1 MTRDLIESYK
11 HIFKDNKIVLDTYKL
26 ANGFYYLIKKDGT
39 FEKLVVNKESN
50 INSEL
55 YEYLKIRDFYSIYLN
70 SNKSIDTTLKK
81 TINGKSYNMLKK
93 IASTNIYTLFF
104 KNKSVKGIANENEDR
119 DSVPVDLFKEGIIK
133 YYDSLYRLAGNKD
146 KDSYKKEEI
155 ECNCKIM
162 QEAFDTVVDDLINND
177 KPKDT
182 WVKIFLDNTEEEYE
196 RVSRY
201 YISQKIFNTDKN
213 NIEVDGNI
221 FGINNYN
228 FNMNSKKPYLE
239 LKTTT
244 YKIASLISTEDII
257 VLRRIYIWL
266 YNNVVQQSNSKIPL
280 DFDFKG
286 IGEESEYENQDIYEI
301 KVINDNGNAK
311 IDNFEYIPNFTT
323 NIRRFD
329 YKDIL
334 HNKDEVIQSTSNIYG
349 LEWLINNIWITHNM
363 KSETNYLRNS
373 YYDYDEKISKSKGLS
388 NWKKDFLG
396 KYLNVFKDLFKKENK
411 MLFTRNLY
419 KIGVEVIQN
428 TLIDDY
434 EYKKNFRG
442 NAVSAMNLWLCLEE
456 YFNKKEVKRMK
467 VNDVQERCKK
477 IFENYEKIENDDE
490 YYFLVGQI
498 IYFLLSKSKSSKL
511 TQDVTEP
518 IIKANNSKVLN
529 KELKYLYDKYNYDIS
544 FRDKRFNNI
553 YSQIL
558 LANPESSVKENKDII
573 LAGILSDNMFY
584 IKKNGGNEDENE

>member
-11 HIFKDNKIVLDTYKL
+11 HIFKDNRIVLDSYKL

-50 INSEL
+50 NNSEL
-55 YEYLKIRDFYSIYLN
+55 YEYLKMRDFYSIYLN

-104 KNKSVKGIANENEDR
+104 KNKSVKGIANENDEK
-119 DSVPVDLFKEGIIK
+119 DSLPVDLFKEGIIK
-133 YYDSLYRLAGNKD
+133 YYDSLYRLVGNKD
-146 KDSYKKEEI
+146 KDNYKKEEI

-196 RVSRY
+196 RVNRY

-213 NIEVDGNI
+213 NIKVDGNI

-280 DFDFKG
+280 DFDFNG

-334 HNKDEVIQSTSNIYG
+334 HNKNEVIQSTSNIYG

-373 YYDYDEKISKSKGLS
+373 YYDYDEKIAKSKGLS

-396 KYLNVFKDLFKKENK
+396 KYSNVFKDLFKKENK
-411 MLFTRNLY
+411 MLFIQNLY
-419 KIGVEVIQN
+419 KIGVEVVQN

-456 YFNKKEVKRMK
+456 YFSKKEVKRMK
-467 VNDVQERCKK
+467 VNDIQERCKK

-498 IYFLLSKSKSSKL
+498 TYFLLSKSKASKL
-511 TQDVTEP
+511 TQDITEP
-518 IIKANNSKVLN
+518 IIKANNVKVLN

-544 FRDKRFNNI
+544 FKDKRFNNI